1 MPDITNLAT
10 KAVLNTKAIEME
22 NKITSIN
29 DQAIIATL
37 NTKTAKIEDTMSDS
51 SNFFDTHKSAKISLD
66 ARMVEASKNF
76 ATENQGNAAFNLEE
90 IK

>member
-10 KAVLNTKAIEME
+10 KAVLNTKAIEIE

-29 DQAIIATL
+29 DQAIIAAL
-37 NTKTAKIEDTMSDS
+37 NTKTAKSEDTMSDS

-76 ATENQGNAAFNLEE
+76 ATKNQGNAAFNLEE